1 MMPSRRITRFPDVR
15 AIDLRQLHQDPAVR
29 DVLEERARALAYR
42 EAAEASQDGE
52 ETLIFRLGDARYG
65 ASARL
70 VREVQPLNGYTP
82 LPGTPP
88 FVLGLVNL
96 RGRLLAGLDIRPLL
110 ALPASPPQPGAMLL
124 IVSASG
130 MDVALLADEVVEI
143 RPGAADLSPSLAS
156 ADGQMLAW
164 VRGINPDLAMQIDL
178 ALLLA
183 DPGLIVNQAGER
195 EAPA

>member
-1 MMPSRRITRFPDVR
+1 M
-15 AIDLRQLHQDPAVR
+15 DLRQLHHNPAVR
-29 DVLEERARALAYR
+29 DILEERARALAHQ
-42 EAAEASQDGE
+42 EAAEDTRQGE
-52 ETLIFRLGDARYG
+52 ETLIFRLGNSLYG
-65 ASARL
+65 VSARL
-70 VREVQPLNGYTP
+70 VREVQPLSGYTP

-88 FVLGLVNL
+88 FILGLVNL
-96 RGRLLAGLDIRPLL
+96 RGRLLAALDIRPLL
-110 ALPASPPQPGAMLL
+110 ALATILPQPGAMLL

-156 ADGQMLAW
+156 AEGQMLAW
-164 VRGINPDLAMQIDL
+164 VRGIDRDLAVQIDL

-195 EAPA
+195 GVLA